1 MGDVDD
7 LPGILLFHIGGH
19 GQVIVLLPD
28 VPVGHQLG
36 KILPVGPL
44 GIGVQNG
51 LDVLLGEFVAVGD
64 LDALPAGVDEQ
75 GGVVRLGLFQH
86 HDAGGDGGAEEQ
98 VVRQLD
104 DAVDEKGEQS
114 GPTAKVPK

>member
-75 GGVVRLGLFQH
+75 GGVVRLGLFSTMM
-86 HDAGGDGGAEEQ
+86 Q
-98 VVRQLD
+98 V
-104 DAVDEKGEQS
+104 AME
-114 GPTAKVPK
+114 VPKNRLSGSWMMQSMKLLSMRY